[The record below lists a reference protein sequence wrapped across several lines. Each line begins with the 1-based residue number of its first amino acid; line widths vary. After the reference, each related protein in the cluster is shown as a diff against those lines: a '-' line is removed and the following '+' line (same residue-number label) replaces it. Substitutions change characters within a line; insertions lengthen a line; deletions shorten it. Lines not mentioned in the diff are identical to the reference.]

1 MIFLFWIICLS
12 LPSFPVTHKFLWL
25 SSYVKKILRNIMEE
39 NV

>member
-1 MIFLFWIICLS
+1 MIFLFNYLS
-12 LPSFPVTHKFLWL
+12 QFAKFPVTHKFLWL